1 MGVFCGVTAELVLAA
16 LSSDRFMAPYL
27 QFVAR
32 NHPAFVTLL
41 LALVLLAGER
51 MPGLAARW
59 MAPASFGV
67 LAVLALGASSW
78 HLAATRDWA
87 AYILRFRELLATNR
101 GRALACRVRNL
112 SRQRH
117 S

>member
-1 MGVFCGVTAELVLAA
+1 MGVFCGVTAGLVLAA

-67 LAVLALGASSW
+67 LAVLALGASC
-78 HLAATRDWA
+78 
-87 AYILRFRELLATNR
+87 FRELLATNR